1 MATGQLSEIIR
12 RLRVTTSRAGPGM
25 TDGQLLECFVGR
37 RDEAAFAAL
46 VRRHGPMVWGV
57 CRRILHSH
65 HDAEDAFQATF
76 LVLVRRAGSVVPRQ
90 MVANWLYG
98 VARRTAVKARALA
111 ARRSRRED
119 QLTEQSEPAAGE
131 RSADRDLRSLL
142 DHELA
147 RLPDRYRVAIVLC
160 DLEQRTRGEVA
171 RQFGVPEGT
180 LSGWLTRGRRMLAK
194 RLSRQGLALS
204 AAALPLALAGQ
215 AGSACVP
222 ASLVSIT
229 TETARLLAA
238 GTAAPGTPRVASL
251 TEGVLKAMLW
261 NKLKPVVTLAVVLL
275 GTLGL
280 IAATG
285 ARPPATEPRPVPAS
299 PEPPPFTGPKETTE
313 EYYQYLV
320 EMSVVETRPVPRTKK
335 DAAINE
341 DEPIK
346 KRLAEPRMV
355 TREGREASFSLGRE
369 LPSPIGRGKGREAEF
384 LQDGLTVRV
393 KVIRSGDDKL
403 EMESTLQW
411 SEVNQTGETE
421 VEIHSTTKRSVREVK
436 LGETVNLGINDGLS
450 GKSYR
455 VRIKVAD
462 EEWVRHSTRRRS
474 G

>member
-1 MATGQLSEIIR
+1 MATGPMTEVLR
-12 RLRVTTSRAGPGM
+12 RLRGAALHNGSGM

-57 CRRILHSH
+57 CRRILPGH

-76 LVLVRRAGSVVPRQ
+76 LVLVRRAESVAPGH

-98 VARRTAVKARALA
+98 VAHRTAVKARALA
-111 ARRSRRED
+111 ARRRRREG
-119 QLTEQSEPAAGE
+119 QLAEWSEPAAGD
-131 RSADRDLRSLL
+131 RSADHDLRSLL
-142 DHELA
+142 DRELS

-180 LSGWLTRGRRMLAK
+180 LSGWLTRGRRLLAK
-194 RLSRQGLALS
+194 RLARQGLALS

-215 AGSACVP
+215 AASGCVP

-238 GTAAPGTPRVASL
+238 GTAAPSTPRVASL

-261 NKLKPVVTLAVVLL
+261 NKLKPAVTLSVVLL

-299 PEPPPFTGPKETTE
+299 PEPPPFTGPKVTTE

-320 EMSVVETRPVPRTKK
+320 EMSVVETRPVTRTKK

-341 DEPIK
+341 NEPVE

-355 TREGREASFSLGRE
+355 TREGREASFSLGRD
-369 LPSPIGRGKGREAEF
+369 LPFGGGKGRESEF

-393 KVIRSGDDKL
+393 KVFRLGDDKL

-411 SEVNQTGETE
+411 SQVTQTEKSE
-421 VEIHSTTKRSVREVK
+421 AEIRSTTKRSVREVT
-436 LGETVNLGINDGLS
+436 LGVAVDLEIADGVS
-450 GKSYR
+450 GKIYR